1 MSAEAGR
8 FLAALAPIVLVLVL
22 LVVRVPSM
30 WAGTVGLLGALVVG
44 ATAFPVGGSEAL
56 AVAGEIGP
64 LVVEI
69 AVILLGG
76 VGLAQVMTHGGAQ
89 GRVAVWLE
97 EAERGADRTLT
108 LLLLVFGLTPFM
120 ESVTGFGLGVV
131 ITAPLLVRLG
141 LTPVRAVVTG
151 MLGMVL
157 VPWGSMAPGLLVAAQ
172 LGGQDLVELGVWT
185 GLLTLPVL
193 VVGMVG
199 VFALNVG
206 RPRPRQ
212 LLLATVV
219 VLVQWLVLVPANLL
233 GPPLA
238 GVLASAAVIGVLL
251 GVTRAVRGPLPPVTR
266 ELVIALVPYAVLV
279 AGILAATALLAV
291 AGNGIPGWITSPA
304 LWLVVAAT
312 VATVMVDLPAAERWE
327 LAGGTVRRW
336 VPVAGT
342 AIVFMLIGIV
352 MAATGMA
359 EHLAVTA
366 AGAGYGFVA
375 AVPAVGALGGYL
387 TGSNTGAAAM
397 FSTATTSGAASLGA
411 NPLVALAGQNVAGS
425 IAIIASPPR
434 VALATG
440 VVLEPG
446 ERLPAR
452 ATATLLGVVLAST
465 VLLGA
470 AVLVLA

>member
-1 MSAEAGR
+1 MR

-30 WAGTVGLLGALVVG
+30 RAGVVGLVGALVVG
-44 ATAFPVGGSEAL
+44 ATAFPIGRPEAL
-56 AVAGEIGP
+56 AVLGDMGP

-76 VGLAQVMTHGGAQ
+76 VGLAQVMTRGGAQ
-89 GRVAVWLE
+89 GRIAEWLE

-172 LGGQDLVELGVWT
+172 LGGQDFVELGVWT
-185 GLLTLPVL
+185 AVLTLPVL

-199 VFALNVG
+199 VLALNVG
-206 RPRPRQ
+206 RPRPPQ

-219 VLVQWLVLVPANLL
+219 VLVQWAVLIPSNLL

-238 GVLASAAVIGVLL
+238 GVLASAAIIALLL
-251 GVTRAVRGPLPPVTR
+251 GVTRLARGPLPPVTR
-266 ELVIALVPYAVLV
+266 ELLTALVPYVVLV
-279 AGILAATALLAV
+279 AGILAATALLAL
-291 AGNGIPGWITSPA
+291 AGDGTPGWITSPA
-304 LWLVVAAT
+304 LWLVVAAA
-312 VATVMVDLPAAERWE
+312 VATATVDLPSADRWA
-327 LAGGTVRRW
+327 LVAGTLRRW
-336 VPVAGT
+336 VPIAGN

-352 MAATGMA
+352 MAGTGMA

-387 TGSNTGAAAM
+387 TGSNTGSAAM
-397 FSTATTSGAASLGA
+397 FSAATTNGAATLGA
-411 NPLVALAGQNVAGS
+411 DPLVALAGQNVAGS

-446 ERLPAR
+446 ERLPPR
-452 ATATLLGVVLAST
+452 AVAVLLGVVLAST
-465 VLLGA
+465 VILGL
-470 AVLVLA
+470 VVLALA